1 MKQIQVLFQTP
12 VLLDTTEEWRY
23 YEKCFK
29 RKNNLKMTHITI

>member
-23 YEKCFK
+23 CEKCF
-29 RKNNLKMTHITI
+29 RKKGSLKLTRTTK